1 MFRSIS
7 LACAALVVAVGAG
20 AAVAQSR
27 GAALEVRTPGLTAE
41 GSVVVA
47 VFDKEAD
54 WKSRDRPVRTQKVA
68 AGPNSRVRIDGLA
81 PGRYGL
87 RVFHDKNND
96 GRLNTWPIGMPSEN
110 KLSAGA
116 ERLST
121 PATICT
127 TSSTSVTGNA
137 MATAVRNI
145 CPANPVTSAIR
156 SAPSQVCPGGNTA

>member
-54 WKSRDRPVRTQKVA
+54 WKSRDRPVRTQKWPPVRTA
-68 AGPNSRVRIDGLA
+68 A
-81 PGRYGL
+81 
-87 RVFHDKNND
+87 
-96 GRLNTWPIGMPSEN
+96 
-110 KLSAGA
+110 SA
-116 ERLST
+116 ST
-121 PATICT
+121 AWRPA
-127 TSSTSVTGNA
+127 
-137 MATAVRNI
+137 ATA
-145 CPANPVTSAIR
+145 
-156 SAPSQVCPGGNTA
+156 

>member
-54 WKSRDRPVRTQKVA
+54 WKSRDRPVRTQRVA
-68 AGPNSRVRIDGLA
+68 AGPDSRLRIEGLA

-87 RVFHDKNND
+87 MVFHDKNND
-96 GRLNTWPIGMPSEN
+96 ERLNTWPIGMPSEPYGFSN
-110 KLSAGA
+110 NARGRFGPASWQAASFEVRGDSVQTL
-116 ERLST
+116 RL
-121 PATICT
+121 
-127 TSSTSVTGNA
+127 
-137 MATAVRNI
+137 R
-145 CPANPVTSAIR
+145 
-156 SAPSQVCPGGNTA
+156 

>member
-27 GAALEVRTPGLTAE
+27 GAALEVGTPGLTAE

-54 WKSRDRPVRTQKVA
+54 WKSRDRPVRTQRVA
-68 AGPNSRVRIDGLA
+68 AGPDSRLRIEGLA

-87 RVFHDKNND
+87 MVFHDKNND
-96 GRLNTWPIGMPSEN
+96 GRLNTWPIGMPSEPYGFSN
-110 KLSAGA
+110 NARGRFGPASWQAASFEVRGDSVQTL
-116 ERLST
+116 RL
-121 PATICT
+121 
-127 TSSTSVTGNA
+127 
-137 MATAVRNI
+137 R
-145 CPANPVTSAIR
+145 
-156 SAPSQVCPGGNTA
+156 

>member
-54 WKSRDRPVRTQKVA
+54 WKSRDRPVRTQRVA
-68 AGPNSRVRIDGLA
+68 AGPDSRLRIEGLA

-87 RVFHDKNND
+87 MVFHDKNND
-96 GRLNTWPIGMPSEN
+96 GRLNTWPIGMPSEPYGFSN
-110 KLSAGA
+110 NARGRFGLASWQAASFEVRGDSVQTL
-116 ERLST
+116 RL
-121 PATICT
+121 
-127 TSSTSVTGNA
+127 
-137 MATAVRNI
+137 R
-145 CPANPVTSAIR
+145 
-156 SAPSQVCPGGNTA
+156 

>member
-27 GAALEVRTPGLTAE
+27 GAALEVRTPGLSAE

-54 WKSRDRPVRTQKVA
+54 WKSRDRPVRTQRVA
-68 AGPNSRVRIDGLA
+68 AGPDSRLRIEGLA

-87 RVFHDKNND
+87 MVFHDKNND
-96 GRLNTWPIGMPSEN
+96 GRLNTWPIGMPSEPYGFSN
-110 KLSAGA
+110 NARGRFGLASWQAASFEVRGDSVQTL
-116 ERLST
+116 RL
-121 PATICT
+121 
-127 TSSTSVTGNA
+127 
-137 MATAVRNI
+137 R
-145 CPANPVTSAIR
+145 
-156 SAPSQVCPGGNTA
+156 

>member
-47 VFDKEAD
+47 VFDKKAD
-54 WKSRDRPVRTQKVA
+54 WKSRDRPVRTQRVA
-68 AGPNSRVRIDGLA
+68 AGPDSRLRIEGLA

-87 RVFHDKNND
+87 MVFHDKNND
-96 GRLNTWPIGMPSEN
+96 GRLNTWPIGMPSEPYGFSN
-110 KLSAGA
+110 NARGRFGPASWQAASFEVRGDSVQTL
-116 ERLST
+116 RL
-121 PATICT
+121 
-127 TSSTSVTGNA
+127 
-137 MATAVRNI
+137 R
-145 CPANPVTSAIR
+145 
-156 SAPSQVCPGGNTA
+156 

>member
-1 MFRSIS
+1 MSRSIS

-54 WKSRDRPVRTQKVA
+54 WKSRDRPVRTQRVA
-68 AGPNSRVRIDGLA
+68 AGPDSRLRIEGLA

-87 RVFHDKNND
+87 MVFHDKNND
-96 GRLNTWPIGMPSEN
+96 GRLNTWPIGMPSEPYGFSN
-110 KLSAGA
+110 NARGRFGPASWQAASFEVRGDSVQTL
-116 ERLST
+116 RL
-121 PATICT
+121 
-127 TSSTSVTGNA
+127 
-137 MATAVRNI
+137 R
-145 CPANPVTSAIR
+145 
-156 SAPSQVCPGGNTA
+156 

>member
-54 WKSRDRPVRTQKVA
+54 WKSRDRPVRTQRVA
-68 AGPNSRVRIDGLA
+68 AGPDSRLRIEGLA

-87 RVFHDKNND
+87 MVFHDKNND
-96 GRLNTWPIGMPSEN
+96 GRLNTWPIGMPSEPYGFSN
-110 KLSAGA
+110 NARGRFGPASWQAASFEVRGDSVKTL
-116 ERLST
+116 RL
-121 PATICT
+121 
-127 TSSTSVTGNA
+127 
-137 MATAVRNI
+137 R
-145 CPANPVTSAIR
+145 
-156 SAPSQVCPGGNTA
+156 

>member
-87 RVFHDKNND
+87 MVFHDKNND
-96 GRLNTWPIGMPSEN
+96 ERLNTWPIGMPSEPYGFSN
-110 KLSAGA
+110 NARGRFGPASWQAASFEVRGDSVQTL
-116 ERLST
+116 RL
-121 PATICT
+121 
-127 TSSTSVTGNA
+127 
-137 MATAVRNI
+137 R
-145 CPANPVTSAIR
+145 
-156 SAPSQVCPGGNTA
+156 

>member
-54 WKSRDRPVRTQKVA
+54 WKSRDRPVRTQRVA
-68 AGPNSRVRIDGLA
+68 AGPDSRLRIEGLA

-87 RVFHDKNND
+87 MVFHDKNND
-96 GRLNTWPIGMPSEN
+96 GRLNTWPIGMPGEPYGFSNNARGRFGPASWQAASFEVRGDSVQT
-110 KLSAGA
+110 L
-116 ERLST
+116 RL
-121 PATICT
+121 
-127 TSSTSVTGNA
+127 
-137 MATAVRNI
+137 R
-145 CPANPVTSAIR
+145 
-156 SAPSQVCPGGNTA
+156 

>member
-1 MFRSIS
+1 MSRSIS
-7 LACAALVVAVGAG
+7 LACAAVLLAAGAG

-87 RVFHDKNND
+87 MVFHDKNND
-96 GRLNTWPIGMPSEN
+96 GRLNTWPIGMPSEPYGFSN
-110 KLSAGA
+110 NARGRFGPASWQAASFEVRGDSVQTL
-116 ERLST
+116 RL
-121 PATICT
+121 
-127 TSSTSVTGNA
+127 
-137 MATAVRNI
+137 R
-145 CPANPVTSAIR
+145 
-156 SAPSQVCPGGNTA
+156 

>member
-54 WKSRDRPVRTQKVA
+54 WKSRDRPVRTQRVA
-68 AGPNSRVRIDGLA
+68 AGPDSRLRIEGLA

-87 RVFHDKNND
+87 MVFHDKNND
-96 GRLNTWPIGMPSEN
+96 GRLNTWPIGMPSEPYGFSN
-110 KLSAGA
+110 NARGRFGPASWQVASFEVRGDSVQTL
-116 ERLST
+116 RL
-121 PATICT
+121 
-127 TSSTSVTGNA
+127 
-137 MATAVRNI
+137 R
-145 CPANPVTSAIR
+145 
-156 SAPSQVCPGGNTA
+156 

>member
-54 WKSRDRPVRTQKVA
+54 WKSRDRPVRTQRVA
-68 AGPNSRVRIDGLA
+68 AGPDSRLRIEGLA

-87 RVFHDKNND
+87 MVFHDKNND
-96 GRLNTWPIGMPSEN
+96 GRLNTWPIGMPSEPYGFSN
-110 KLSAGA
+110 NARGRFGPASWQAASFEVRGDSVQTL
-116 ERLST
+116 RL
-121 PATICT
+121 
-127 TSSTSVTGNA
+127 
-137 MATAVRNI
+137 R
-145 CPANPVTSAIR
+145 
-156 SAPSQVCPGGNTA
+156 